1 MEFLPDISKWIQIL
15 LRVGH
20 VFFAILWIG
29 TSFTFNYLDNKL
41 PKNLKEKDIEAD
53 GILQHSGYYYKLTRY
68 LGAPQEV
75 PKNVIIWKYT
85 SYLTF
90 LSGFALLILIYY
102 VNADILMVDKRI
114 NPNISSFLAITIS
127 VLSIIGSWLVYDFIC
142 KTKLI
147 NYKII
152 FPAVLLIIGTAIS
165 FGLTKI
171 FGSRFAFLQSGI
183 IAGSIM
189 TMNVFFIIA
198 PNGKKIALAFSKK
211 IKFDLNLSLQA
222 KVRSVH
228 NNIILLWV
236 LFIMLSHGKASFIS
250 GNMPSWLI
258 LAVLAIIFGMIQY
271 YVNWKNKKESN

>member
-1 MEFLPDISKWIQIL
+1 MELLPDISKWIQIL
-15 LRVGH
+15 LRWSH
-20 VFFAILWIG
+20 VFFAILWVG

-68 LGAPQEV
+68 QGAPMEV
-75 PKNVIIWKYT
+75 PKNVILWKYT

-90 LSGFALLILIYY
+90 LSGVALLILIYY
-102 VNADILMVDKRI
+102 LNADILMIDKRV
-114 NPNISSFLAITIS
+114 NENISSSYAIIIS

-152 FPAVLLIIGTAIS
+152 FPLVLLIIGTIIS

-171 FGSRFAFLQSGI
+171 YGSRFAFLQSGI
-183 IAGSIM
+183 ILGSIM
-189 TMNVFFIIA
+189 TMNVFFVIA
-198 PNGKKIALAFSKK
+198 PNGRKIALASSKK
-211 IKFDLNLSLQA
+211 MKFDLDLSLKA

-228 NNIILLWV
+228 NNIITLLV
-236 LFIMLSHGKASFIS
+236 LFIMLSGHASFVWM
-250 GNMPSWLI
+250 NKYNWLI
-258 LAVLAIIFGMIQY
+258 LSLLAIIFGIIQY